1 MDIMTLPSKETVIFY
16 NEIRPW
22 IVDGK
27 RENGVTYIFS
37 KDTPKEKLEL
47 FNKIKDKL
55 GYKVNDY
62 ILEDQNQ
69 YYTSVY
75 LLCTKVRDVT
85 TRKNKPN
92 AQDVKYEVYYGI
104 GVSKMIYLPKE
115 LFRNKDNEE
124 EVRRII
130 FELELDLKTDKTL
143 TSTEAISML
152 EELGE
157 DLIIKE
163 LDLMRKDG

>member
-1 MDIMTLPSKETVIFY
+1 MM
-16 NEIRPW
+16 
-22 IVDGK
+22 
-27 RENGVTYIFS
+27 
-37 KDTPKEKLEL
+37 
-47 FNKIKDKL
+47 
-55 GYKVNDY
+55 
-62 ILEDQNQ
+62 
-69 YYTSVY
+69 
-75 LLCTKVRDVT
+75 
-85 TRKNKPN
+85 
-92 AQDVKYEVYYGI
+92 
-104 GVSKMIYLPKE
+104 YLPKE

-163 LDLMRKDG
+163 LDLMRKDS

>member
-1 MDIMTLPSKETVIFY
+1 MM
-16 NEIRPW
+16 
-22 IVDGK
+22 
-27 RENGVTYIFS
+27 
-37 KDTPKEKLEL
+37 
-47 FNKIKDKL
+47 
-55 GYKVNDY
+55 
-62 ILEDQNQ
+62 
-69 YYTSVY
+69 
-75 LLCTKVRDVT
+75 
-85 TRKNKPN
+85 
-92 AQDVKYEVYYGI
+92 
-104 GVSKMIYLPKE
+104 YLPKE

-143 TSTEAISML
+143 ASTEAILML